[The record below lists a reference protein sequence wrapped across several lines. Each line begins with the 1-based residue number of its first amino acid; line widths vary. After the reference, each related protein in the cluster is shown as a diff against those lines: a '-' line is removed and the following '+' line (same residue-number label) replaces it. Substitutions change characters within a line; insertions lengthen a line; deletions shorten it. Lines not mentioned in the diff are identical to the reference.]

1 MRRNTEIKI
10 RLSKAEFDNL
20 MKKVRKTNYSR
31 EGFCRKAIIGA
42 ELREAPPADFP
53 ELIKLMRRIESKL
66 NDLLQIES
74 RKGRKD
80 TDEIHSLLEEIRKM
94 DTLIW
99 TAFT

>member
-10 RLSKAEFDNL
+10 RLSKAEFDSL

-31 EGFCRKAIIGA
+31 EGFCRKVITGA
-42 ELREAPPADFP
+42 ELKEAPPADFP
-53 ELIKLMRRIESKL
+53 ELIKLMRRVEGKL
-66 NDLLQIES
+66 NDLLQIEK
-74 RKGRKD
+74 RKCGKD
-80 TDEIHSLLEEIRKM
+80 SDEIKILLEEIRKM